1 MRALLFSLFALPAL
15 AAEPATLPT
24 PAGPRAVVDD
34 DTTVACWVDG
44 KQVEA
49 AACPLTA
56 TGVGI
61 AKPEA
66 GAIKLPTG
74 PLVVRPGTDDDQC
87 AHLQRITTFDRTKTV
102 DLGRAITSIALPSS
116 TYSKAIT
123 DATGV
128 TSPIITQLFKV
139 DLEGDGK
146 DEVIFVA
153 DSGDLL
159 YDAKGNASTY
169 AYVGVRRIG
178 ADGVL
183 KTHLLFKSRETYSA
197 AEITK
202 GDRTPVHYFG
212 KVFGLTDLDGDK
224 KLEIVVEDGFYEGYS
239 HTIYRV
245 DDAGPTALGA
255 IGCGA

>member
-1 MRALLFSLFALPAL
+1 MRRLLLTLFALPAI
-15 AAEPATLPT
+15 AAEPASSAA

-49 AACPLTA
+49 SACPLSA

-61 AKPEA
+61 ARPEA

-74 PLVVRPGTDDDQC
+74 PLTVRAGTDDDQC
-87 AHLQRITTFDRTKTV
+87 PQLQRIVSFDRSKTV
-102 DLGRAITSIALPSS
+102 DIGRSVTPIALPST

-128 TSPIITQLFKV
+128 SAPIIIQLFKV
-139 DLEGDGK
+139 DLEGDGR

-153 DSGDLL
+153 DSGDLV
-159 YDAKGNASTY
+159 YDTKGNASTY

-202 GDRTPVHYFG
+202 GDRTPVHYYG
-212 KVFGLTDLDGDK
+212 KVLGLTDLDGDK

-239 HTIYRV
+239 HTVYRV
-245 DDAGPTALGA
+245 DDTGPTALGA

>member
-1 MRALLFSLFALPAL
+1 MRTLLLSLLTLPAL
-15 AAEPATLPT
+15 AAESAAPV
-24 PAGPRAVVDD
+24 GPRAVVDD

-44 KQVEA
+44 KQVDA
-49 AACPLTA
+49 SACPLNA

-66 GAIKLPTG
+66 GSVKLSTG
-74 PLVVRPGTDDDQC
+74 PLTVRAGTDEDQC
-87 AHLQRITTFDRTKTV
+87 PQLQRIVSFDRSKTV
-102 DLGRAITSIALPSS
+102 DIGRSITPIALPST

-128 TSPIITQLFKV
+128 TAPILTQLFKV

-153 DSGDLL
+153 DSGDLV

-183 KTHLLFKSRETYSA
+183 KTHLLFKSRESYSA
-197 AEITK
+197 AEISK